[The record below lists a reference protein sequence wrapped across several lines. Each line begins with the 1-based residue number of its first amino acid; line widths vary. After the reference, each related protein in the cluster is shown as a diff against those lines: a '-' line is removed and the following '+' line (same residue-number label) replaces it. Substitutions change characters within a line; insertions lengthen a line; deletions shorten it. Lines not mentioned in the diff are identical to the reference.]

1 MHAPTPQPAT
11 RFLQLLLFVLLAAAL
26 TILVWW
32 LPNRAQPA
40 GYGQGGQIAVAA
52 KANVI
57 ESLSFAPF
65 RRGQSPLTRVYPSAE
80 QVEEDLA
87 SLKGI
92 ARGVRTYTAREGL
105 EVVPVKAGQ
114 YGLQVMQG
122 IWLGRESAI
131 NEAEVEAGIRLANQ
145 YPDTIKSV
153 IVGNEVLLRKD
164 LTVDQ
169 LIAQIRR
176 VKAAVKQPVTYADV
190 WEFWLRFPQLLH
202 EVDFVTVHFLPYWE
216 DMPIGVAHSMP
227 HIMEVYRQVQAALP
241 GKPVVIGEVGWP
253 SQGRSRRDAV
263 PSPVEAASFITD
275 FLQLAEREGLSYN
288 LVEAFDQPWKERLE
302 GTVGAAWGVLDELRE
317 PKFEIGGMVS
327 NLPQWP
333 LFAGLSLLIGLIL
346 MVVRAQQ
353 LVALPPRAMLVAV
366 LYAQGLA
373 ALLGATIEH
382 GLEYNYSARH
392 LIEFAL
398 LAAVQ
403 GVFAALL
410 FAELLDRL
418 AGQLPAAVPLRPLGL
433 AFAELPRFAPLCLGM
448 GRGKADPETL
458 ASHAALL
465 RARLAEWIYGLL
477 ALWAVYHGVMLVVA
491 GRYRDFPIDYFLL
504 PIAGFLMLR
513 LLTEGLAAGTAS
525 LALTAGFTRPKASE
539 PGRLRMA
546 WEAGLAFLLLSL
558 PVLVLLIETLHNR
571 EAIYWC
577 IVMALYAAPLLGN
590 LLAAQSVEL
599 DRGGAADKAFA
610 QSAPSR

>member
-1 MHAPTPQPAT
+1 MHAPTPRPAT
-11 RFLQLLLFVLLAAAL
+11 RFLLLLLSIVLAAGL
-26 TILVWW
+26 TILAWW
-32 LPNRAQPA
+32 LPNRPVQVGHDPA
-40 GYGQGGQIAVAA
+40 GPKVGM
-52 KANVI
+52 I

-65 RRGQSPLTRVYPSAE
+65 RRGQGPLNKIYPSAE

-87 SLKGI
+87 SLQGI
-92 ARGVRTYTAREGL
+92 TRGVRTYTAREGL
-105 EVVPVKAGQ
+105 EVVPAKAGQ

-122 IWLGRESAI
+122 IWLGREPDI
-131 NEAEVEAGIRLANQ
+131 NAAEVEAGIRLANQ

-169 LIAQIRR
+169 LIAQIRK

-190 WEFWLRFPQLLH
+190 WEFWLRFPQLLD

-227 HIMEVYRQVQAALP
+227 HIMDVYRTVQARLP

-253 SQGRSRRDAV
+253 SQGRSRREAI
-263 PSPVEAASFITD
+263 PSPIEAAGFITD
-275 FLQLAEREGLSYN
+275 FLQLAERENLSYN

-302 GTVGAAWGVLDELRE
+302 GTVGAAWGVLDEVRQ
-317 PKFEIGGMVS
+317 PKFEIGGKVS

-333 LFAGLSLLIGLIL
+333 LFAGLSLLLGLIL

-353 LVALPPRAMLVAV
+353 LAALPPRAMLIAV
-366 LYAQGLA
+366 LFAQGLG

-382 GLEYNYSARH
+382 GLEYNYSPRH
-392 LIEFAL
+392 LIEFAV
-398 LAAVQ
+398 LAAMQ

-418 AGQLPAAVPLRPLGL
+418 AGRGPAAFPVRSLGQS
-433 AFAELPRFAPLCLGM
+433 FAELRRFAPLQFGF
-448 GRGKADPETL
+448 GRARADADTL
-458 ASHAALL
+458 ASFAVLQ
-465 RARLAEWIYGLL
+465 RARLAEWLYSLL
-477 ALWAVYHGVMLVVA
+477 ALWAVYHGIMLVVA

-504 PIAGFLMLR
+504 PVVGFIMLR
-513 LLTEGLAAGTAS
+513 LLSGGREDGLARFALAAGFARP
-525 LALTAGFTRPKASE
+525 LAAPDAG
-539 PGRLRMA
+539 LRMG
-546 WEAGLAFLLLSL
+546 WEVVLVFLLLSL

-577 IVMALYAAPLLGN
+577 AIMVLYTVPLLGN
-590 LLAAQSVEL
+590 LLMGRVMA
-599 DRGGAADKAFA
+599 GYGAGSGAGPADKAIA
-610 QSAPSR
+610 QSPPSR

>member
-190 WEFWLRFPQLLH
+190 WEF
-202 EVDFVTVHFLPYWE
+202 
-216 DMPIGVAHSMP
+216 
-227 HIMEVYRQVQAALP
+227 
-241 GKPVVIGEVGWP
+241 
-253 SQGRSRRDAV
+253 
-263 PSPVEAASFITD
+263 
-275 FLQLAEREGLSYN
+275 
-288 LVEAFDQPWKERLE
+288 
-302 GTVGAAWGVLDELRE
+302 
-317 PKFEIGGMVS
+317 
-327 NLPQWP
+327 
-333 LFAGLSLLIGLIL
+333 
-346 MVVRAQQ
+346 
-353 LVALPPRAMLVAV
+353 
-366 LYAQGLA
+366 
-373 ALLGATIEH
+373 
-382 GLEYNYSARH
+382 
-392 LIEFAL
+392 
-398 LAAVQ
+398 
-403 GVFAALL
+403 
-410 FAELLDRL
+410 
-418 AGQLPAAVPLRPLGL
+418 
-433 AFAELPRFAPLCLGM
+433 
-448 GRGKADPETL
+448 
-458 ASHAALL
+458 
-465 RARLAEWIYGLL
+465 
-477 ALWAVYHGVMLVVA
+477 
-491 GRYRDFPIDYFLL
+491 
-504 PIAGFLMLR
+504 
-513 LLTEGLAAGTAS
+513 
-525 LALTAGFTRPKASE
+525 
-539 PGRLRMA
+539 
-546 WEAGLAFLLLSL
+546 
-558 PVLVLLIETLHNR
+558 
-571 EAIYWC
+571 
-577 IVMALYAAPLLGN
+577 
-590 LLAAQSVEL
+590 
-599 DRGGAADKAFA
+599 
-610 QSAPSR
+610 

>member
-1 MHAPTPQPAT
+1 MHAPTPKPAT
-11 RFLQLLLFVLLAAAL
+11 RFLLLLLCIALAAGL
-26 TILVWW
+26 TILAWW
-32 LPNRAQPA
+32 LPNRPVQVGHDPA
-40 GYGQGGQIAVAA
+40 GPKVGM
-52 KANVI
+52 I

-65 RRGQSPLTRVYPSAE
+65 RRGQGPLNKVYPSAA

-87 SLKGI
+87 SLRGI
-92 ARGVRTYTAREGL
+92 TRGVRTYTAREGL
-105 EVVPVKAGQ
+105 EIVPAKAGQ

-122 IWLGRESAI
+122 IWLGREPDI
-131 NEAEVEAGIRLANQ
+131 NAAEVEAGIKLANQ

-169 LIAQIRR
+169 LIAQIRK

-190 WEFWLRFPQLLH
+190 WEFWLRFPQLLD

-216 DMPIGVAHSMP
+216 DMPISVAHSMP
-227 HIMEVYRQVQAALP
+227 HIMDVYRTVQTRLP

-253 SQGRSRRDAV
+253 SQGRSRREAI
-263 PSPVEAASFITD
+263 PSPIEAAGFITD
-275 FLQLAEREGLSYN
+275 FLQLAEREKLSYN

-302 GTVGAAWGVLDELRE
+302 GTVGAAWGVLDEVRQ
-317 PKFEIGGMVS
+317 PKYEIGGKVS

-333 LFAGLSLLIGLIL
+333 LFAGLSLLLALIL

-353 LVALPPRAMLVAV
+353 LAALPPRAMVTAV
-366 LYAQGLA
+366 LFAQGLGI
-373 ALLGATIEH
+373 LLGATIEH
-382 GLEYNYSARH
+382 GLEYNYSPRH
-392 LIEFAL
+392 LIEFAV
-398 LAAVQ
+398 LAAIQ

-418 AGQLPAAVPLRPLGL
+418 AGRDPGVSPLRPLGTSL
-433 AFAELPRFAPLCLGM
+433 ADLRRFAPLYVGI
-448 GRGKADPETL
+448 GRARADAATL
-458 ASHAALL
+458 ASHAALQ

-477 ALWAVYHGVMLVVA
+477 ALWAVYHGVMQVVA

-504 PIAGFLMLR
+504 PIAGFIMLR
-513 LLTEGLAAGTAS
+513 LLSGGRERGLASFA
-525 LALTAGFTRPKASE
+525 LAVGFTRPATAAVA
-539 PGRLRMA
+539 GLRLG
-546 WEAGLAFLLLSL
+546 WEAMLVFLLLSL

-577 IVMALYAAPLLGN
+577 VIMALYALPLLGN
-590 LLAAQSVEL
+590 LLMARAVTGTEAAA
-599 DRGGAADKAFA
+599 RGGAADKAIA
-610 QSAPSR
+610 QSSPSR

>member
-1 MHAPTPQPAT
+1 MHAPRPNTAT
-11 RFLQLLLFVLLAAAL
+11 RFLLLLLCLALGAAL
-26 TILVWW
+26 TILIWW
-32 LPNRAQPA
+32 WPNRPVQVGHDP
-40 GYGQGGQIAVAA
+40 GGPKVGM
-52 KANVI
+52 I

-65 RRGQSPLTRVYPSAE
+65 RRGQGPLDKIYPSAA

-87 SLKGI
+87 SLQGI
-92 ARGVRTYTAREGL
+92 TRGVRTYTAREGL
-105 EVVPVKAGQ
+105 EVVPEKAGK

-122 IWLGRESAI
+122 IWLGREPAI
-131 NEAEVEAGIRLANQ
+131 NDAEVDAGIRLANR
-145 YPDTIKSV
+145 YPGTIKSV

-190 WEFWLRFPQLLH
+190 WEFWLRFPQLLD

-216 DMPIGVAHSMP
+216 DMPISVAHSMP
-227 HIMEVYRQVQAALP
+227 HIMEVYRTVQAKLP

-253 SQGRSRRDAV
+253 SQGRSRREAI
-263 PSPVEAASFITD
+263 PSTIEAAGFITD
-275 FLQLAEREGLSYN
+275 FLQLAEREKLSYN

-302 GTVGAAWGVLDELRE
+302 GTVGAAWGVLDEVRQ
-317 PKFEIGGMVS
+317 PKFDVGGMVS
-327 NLPQWP
+327 DLPEWP
-333 LFAGLSLLIGLIL
+333 LFAGLSLLLGLIL

-353 LVALPPRAMLVAV
+353 LAALPPRAMLTAV
-366 LYAQGLA
+366 LFAQALAVLLA
-373 ALLGATIEH
+373 AAIEH
-382 GLEYNYSARH
+382 GLEYNYSPRH
-392 LIEFAL
+392 LIEFAV
-398 LAAVQ
+398 LASVQ

-418 AGQLPAAVPLRPLGL
+418 GGSDRPAGPLRPLGAGL
-433 AFAELPRFAPLCLGM
+433 AEVRRFAPLYLGA
-448 GRGKADPETL
+448 GRARVPAATL
-458 ASHAALL
+458 ASHATLQ

-504 PIAGFLMLR
+504 PITGFIVLR
-513 LLTEGLAAGTAS
+513 LLTSRRETGAARFALAAGFVRPA
-525 LALTAGFTRPKASE
+525 AQAGSNPRF
-539 PGRLRMA
+539 G
-546 WEAGLAFLLLSL
+546 WEAVLGFLLLCL

-577 IVMALYAAPLLGN
+577 AIMALYALPLLGN
-590 LLAAQSVEL
+590 LLTARAAASA
-599 DRGGAADKAFA
+599 GAGLADKAIA
-610 QSAPSR
+610 QSSPSR

>member
-1 MHAPTPQPAT
+1 MHAPTPRPAT
-11 RFLQLLLFVLLAAAL
+11 RFLLLLLSIVLAAGL
-26 TILVWW
+26 TILAWW
-32 LPNRAQPA
+32 LPNRPVQVGHDPA
-40 GYGQGGQIAVAA
+40 GPKVGM
-52 KANVI
+52 I

-65 RRGQSPLTRVYPSAE
+65 RRGQGPLNKVYPSAE

-92 ARGVRTYTAREGL
+92 TRGVRTYTAREGL
-105 EVVPVKAGQ
+105 EVVPAKAGK

-122 IWLGRESAI
+122 IWLGREPDI
-131 NEAEVEAGIRLANQ
+131 NAAEVEAGIKLANQ

-169 LIAQIRR
+169 LIAQIRK

-190 WEFWLRFPQLLH
+190 WEFWLRFPQLLD

-227 HIMEVYRQVQAALP
+227 HIMDVYRTVQARLP

-253 SQGRSRRDAV
+253 SQGRSRREAI
-263 PSPVEAASFITD
+263 PSPIEAAGFITD
-275 FLQLAEREGLSYN
+275 FLQLAEREKLSYN

-302 GTVGAAWGVLDELRE
+302 GTVGAAWGVLDEVRQ
-317 PKFEIGGMVS
+317 PKFEIGGKVS

-333 LFAGLSLLIGLIL
+333 LFAGLSLLLGLIL

-353 LVALPPRAMLVAV
+353 LAALPPRAMLTAV
-366 LYAQGLA
+366 LFAQGLG
-373 ALLGATIEH
+373 ALLGAAIEH
-382 GLEYNYSARH
+382 GLEYNYSPRH
-392 LIEFAL
+392 LIEFAV
-398 LAAVQ
+398 LAAMQ

-418 AGQLPAAVPLRPLGL
+418 AGRGSVAAPLRTLGGS
-433 AFAELPRFAPLCLGM
+433 FADLRRFAPLHLGF
-448 GRGKADPETL
+448 GRTRADTDTL
-458 ASHAALL
+458 ASFAALQ
-465 RARLAEWIYGLL
+465 RARLAEWLYGVL

-504 PIAGFLMLR
+504 PVAGFLMLR
-513 LLTEGLAAGTAS
+513 LLSGGREGGLARFALAAGFARPHAAS
-525 LALTAGFTRPKASE
+525 DSG
-539 PGRLRMA
+539 LRMG
-546 WEAGLAFLLLSL
+546 WETVLVFLLLSL

-577 IVMALYAAPLLGN
+577 AIMVLYTVPLLGN
-590 LLAAQSVEL
+590 LLMGRAMA
-599 DRGGAADKAFA
+599 GPGAGPADKAIA
-610 QSAPSR
+610 QSPPSR